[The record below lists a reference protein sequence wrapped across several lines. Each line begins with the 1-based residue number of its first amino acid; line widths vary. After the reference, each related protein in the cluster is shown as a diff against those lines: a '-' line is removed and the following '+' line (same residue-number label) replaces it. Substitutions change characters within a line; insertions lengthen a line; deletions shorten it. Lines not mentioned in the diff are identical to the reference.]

1 MFMKIVF
8 WGQAG
13 QPARVQAL
21 SKLLVEAGHEVMALK
36 RMREADVVH
45 VQGWNVGILA
55 GVVMAAASEATLV
68 WTIDSL
74 PAWPRWAVR
83 CVVRS
88 AARILDVI
96 TVTRRDVQYHLLD
109 VAGVRAV
116 YIPDGYTPAATQ
128 TLSPRRWGVW
138 PGRYCVATVGSEIQE
153 QFVRAAYEKSGS
165 KRTLVVLPP
174 DMSSRVTAALF
185 RDAAAILLFGA
196 NDTAETVLQA
206 MATGKQI
213 VAAAWPLYE
222 EILGV
227 TARYVR
233 MGDEEEFERVI
244 REVLKSQA
252 PTSAPSM
259 RGASKATAR
268 RAEKHFRW
276 ERILADY
283 LPLYRTSGRL
293 VPLDSATLY
302 QQADVAEWHTRTA

>member
-8 WGQAG
+8 LGQAG

-74 PAWPRWAVR
+74 PAWPRSAWWPRWLVR
-83 CVVRS
+83 LVVRS

-96 TVTRRDVQYHLLD
+96 TVTRRDVQYQLLD

-116 YIPDGYTPAATQ
+116 YIPDGYAPTATQ

-213 VAAAWPLYE
+213 VAAAWPFYE

-227 TARYVR
+227 TARYVK
-233 MGDEEEFERVI
+233 MGDQEGLSK
-244 REVLKSQA
+244 VLKESLRGPTALGKQA
-252 PTSAPSM
+252 
-259 RGASKATAR
+259 KR

-276 ERILADY
+276 ERIAADY
-283 LPLYRTSGRL
+283 LPLYRPAGRL
-293 VPLDSATLY
+293 VPLDSVTIKLAPG
-302 QQADVAEWHTRTA
+302 W